1 MALCIEQISSCWQ
14 VRPFTEADIPA
25 ILALCQ
31 GNPTYYRHMGME
43 PSPENLRE
51 VFTALPPGKG
61 MEDKYFLGFY
71 REERLA
77 ALLDLVTAYPDKE
90 TAFIGWFMVEKSL
103 QGAGLGSA
111 IVADLLACLRD
122 AGFRRVRLG
131 YVKGNRES
139 EGFWRRCGFCPTGQE
154 AEEPGYRVTLAER
167 MLEG

>member
-1 MALCIEQISSCWQ
+1 MALCIEQISSRWQ
-14 VRPFTEADIPA
+14 VRPFTEADIPI
-25 ILALCQ
+25 ILALCR
-31 GNPTYYRHMGME
+31 GNPTYYRHMRME
-43 PSPENLRE
+43 PSTENLRE

-111 IVADLLACLRD
+111 MAADLLACLRD

-139 EGFWRRCGFCPTGQE
+139 EGFWLKNGFCPTGQE
-154 AEEPGYRVTLAER
+154 SEGEGYIVVV
-167 MLEG
+167 LEKVL